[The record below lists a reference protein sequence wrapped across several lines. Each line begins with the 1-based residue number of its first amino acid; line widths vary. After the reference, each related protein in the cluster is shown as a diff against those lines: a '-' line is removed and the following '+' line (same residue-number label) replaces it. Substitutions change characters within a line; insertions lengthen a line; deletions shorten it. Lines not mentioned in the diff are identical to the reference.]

1 MYVLLAWRTK
11 DALSDDPL
19 MAGVVF
25 VERTAPGDLVDVLV
39 LRRKKGFMEG
49 VPQQFHFL
57 SEDRM
62 DAFCQ
67 HFGIC
72 GGCKWQHITY
82 EAQCQH
88 KEQVVRD
95 ALQRIGKID
104 IGEFIPIL
112 PSEKTTY
119 YRNKLEFAFS
129 NRRWLTREEIDSGVT
144 NLEDVLGFHRGGAFD
159 KIVDIKHCYLQQ
171 GKSNEVRLTLKAIAL
186 EQSLSFYDARL
197 KEGFLR
203 QFVIR
208 NTTLGESMIIMSF
221 YRDNKS
227 KIEKYLSEIRKRL
240 PFLTTIF
247 YNVNPKDNDYTLDL
261 DYVLY
266 DGPGYIEEMLGN
278 VKFRIGPKSFFQTN
292 SLQAK
297 RLFDVVADF
306 AGLSGKEN
314 VYDLYTGIGSI
325 ALYLASK
332 CKQMVGI
339 EEIEMAIEDAK
350 INSALNKFTNTVFY
364 AGDVKNILTKE
375 FAREHGRP
383 DVLITDPPRAGM
395 HKNVVKMLLEL
406 ESPKI
411 VYVSCNPSTQARDL
425 HLLQEKYEVSKVRPV
440 DMFPHTH
447 HIETVALLTLKTKEK
462 ALDKVIDWL
471 S

>member
-1 MYVLLAWRTK
+1 MGRRKKPFVLENVRITG
-11 DALSDDPL
+11 
-19 MAGVVF
+19 MADKGRSVGRSPDGRVVF

-104 IGEFIPIL
+104 IGEFISIL

-159 KIVDIKHCYLQQ
+159 KIVDINHCYLQQ

-186 EQSLSFYDARL
+186 KQGLSFYDARL

-227 KIEKYLSEIRKRL
+227 QIKNYLSEIRKRL
-240 PFLTTIF
+240 PFLTTIY

-266 DGPGYIEEMLGN
+266 DGPGYIEEMLGE

-292 SLQAK
+292 SLQA
-297 RLFDVVADF
+297 
-306 AGLSGKEN
+306 
-314 VYDLYTGIGSI
+314 
-325 ALYLASK
+325 
-332 CKQMVGI
+332 Q
-339 EEIEMAIEDAK
+339 
-350 INSALNKFTNTVFY
+350 
-364 AGDVKNILTKE
+364 
-375 FAREHGRP
+375 
-383 DVLITDPPRAGM
+383 
-395 HKNVVKMLLEL
+395 
-406 ESPKI
+406 
-411 VYVSCNPSTQARDL
+411 QA
-425 HLLQEKYEVSKVRPV
+425 V
-440 DMFPHTH
+440 
-447 HIETVALLTLKTKEK
+447 
-462 ALDKVIDWL
+462 
-471 S
+471 